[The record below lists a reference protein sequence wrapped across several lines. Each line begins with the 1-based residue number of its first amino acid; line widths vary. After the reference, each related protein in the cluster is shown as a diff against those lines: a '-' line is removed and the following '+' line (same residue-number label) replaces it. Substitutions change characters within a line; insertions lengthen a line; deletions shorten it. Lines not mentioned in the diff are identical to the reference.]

1 MILIIDD
8 YSAVRESLG
17 LMLKVAR
24 MDYTAVG
31 TADAALE
38 AVRAGG
44 VSLVILDMNLR
55 QVTDGR
61 DGIELLR
68 KIKILSPDVPVIL
81 ISAWGTIPLAV
92 EGMNYGAVDFVSKPW
107 NNRDLLAKIRA
118 SLAKA
123 EAEAEA
129 EIQRPPTLEEVERR
143 TILQALRNAD
153 GNMRQA
159 AMDLG
164 ISRQAL
170 YRKIEKLGL

>member
-8 YSAVRESLG
+8 DSAVRESLG

-24 MDYTAVG
+24 MDYTAVD
-31 TADAALE
+31 TADAALA

-44 VSLVILDMNLR
+44 VRLVILDMNLR

-92 EGMNYGAVDFVSKPW
+92 EGMNYGAVDFLSKPW

-123 EAEAEA
+123 EAEAE
-129 EIQRPPTLEEVERR
+129 IQRQPTLEEVERR

-159 AMDLG
+159 AQDLG